1 MAALLKQ
8 VSCFTETEPLLI
20 NMVNFFPLTKQVLA
34 DLGGN
39 PLVNVAAQ
47 LSYGTP
53 ESIVSRIQPMQD
65 YSAHETKK
73 CEELCSKLAKTNGD
87 LPTAL
92 KVAADRVEALRK
104 TEGERE
110 MA

>member
-73 CEELCSKLAKTNGD
+73 W
-87 LPTAL
+87 
-92 KVAADRVEALRK
+92 
-104 TEGERE
+104 
-110 MA
+110 